1 MTKRKDPLGK
11 SFSSMMENSNKINEI
26 ILKPFEKP
34 VSEKNVMKKIQA
46 SAHDKSIKGGIIQKT
61 LPVVNAD
68 ETLKIFEL
76 DKVGQILQQKRE
88 GKGLGIADV
97 AKILCFRK
105 SIVEAI
111 ESGNWDSLP
120 HKVYVKGYT
129 RKYASLLG
137 ANEEIEPYMTDKYQ
151 EAAVDLSQ
159 DKKIQNHEQEQ
170 EKKQKLH
177 IPREI
182 FSERP
187 KIPKTAFIY
196 TAIIIVIV
204 GFFVFD
210 MMHKDQAATLKLE
223 NAVNVANN
231 VNSGD
236 EKKNILQIIDTKKL
250 MITCHERTWISV
262 IIDGTE
268 KKELMLNPEEVVM
281 LNAKEKFDLLV
292 GNAGGVNILFNGKDT
307 GFTGEKGQVK
317 RVTLS

>member
-11 SFSSMMENSNKINEI
+11 SFSSMMENSNRINEI

-34 VSEKNVMKKIQA
+34 VSEKNVIKKIQA
-46 SAHDKSIKGGIIQKT
+46 SAHDKDIKGGIIQKT

-76 DKVGQILQQKRE
+76 DKVGPILRQKRE
-88 GKGLGIADV
+88 GKGLCTADV
-97 AKILCFRK
+97 AKTLCFRK
-105 SIVEAI
+105 SIIEAI

-120 HKVYVKGYT
+120 HKVYVKGYA

-151 EAAVDLSQ
+151 EAAVDLPQ
-159 DKKIQNHEQEQ
+159 DKKIQNREQKQEQ
-170 EKKQKLH
+170 KQKLH

-182 FSERP
+182 FSEKS

-196 TAIIIVIV
+196 TAIVIAIV

-210 MMHKDQAATLKLE
+210 TMHKDKAVTSKLE
-223 NAVNVANN
+223 NAVHIAND

-236 EKKNILQIIDTKKL
+236 EKKNIPQIADTKKL

-268 KKELMLNPEEVVM
+268 KKELMLKPEEVVM
-281 LNAKEKFDLLV
+281 LNAKEKFNLLV
-292 GNAGGVNILFNGKDT
+292 GNAGGVNIFFNGKDT

-317 RVTLS
+317 SITLS

>member
-1 MTKRKDPLGK
+1 MDD
-11 SFSSMMENSNKINEI
+11 SNKINEI

-34 VSEKNVMKKIQA
+34 VSEKNTMKKNQA
-46 SAHDKSIKGGIIQKT
+46 SAHDKNIKGGIIQKT
-61 LPVVNAD
+61 LPVVNGD

-88 GKGLGIADV
+88 GKGFCTADV

-105 SIVEAI
+105 SIIEAI
-111 ESGNWDSLP
+111 ESANWDSLP

-151 EAAVDLSQ
+151 KTAVDLPK
-159 DKKIQNHEQEQ
+159 DDNTIQEQ
-170 EKKQKLH
+170 KQKLH

-182 FSERP
+182 FSKMP

-196 TAIIIVIV
+196 TAIVIVIV

-210 MMHKDQAATLKLE
+210 AMHKDQSATSKLE
-223 NAVNVANN
+223 NAVHVANN
-231 VNSGD
+231 VNSR
-236 EKKNILQIIDTKKL
+236 ENIPQITDTKKL

-268 KKELMLNPEEVVM
+268 KKELMLKPEEVVM

-292 GNAGGVNILFNGKDT
+292 GNAGGINIFLNGKDT

-317 RVTLS
+317 KVTLS